1 MYILTEASTM
11 WPKRH
16 HWCWDIGKKGTV
28 GQCFYFPWM
37 YFQTTC
43 TPELDFSV
51 PILCIVST
59 FLKGNS
65 NPERNKNVGFAN
77 LQGVYL
83 IHTVKYGGK
92 SLKFHCPN
100 VYKKEMSCMLFHLQ
114 ISKHCVSRGETSQNI
129 VKSFCSEDC
138 LGSQNQRHRV
148 WNHIWRSLQQEPF
161 PSPL

>member
-1 MYILTEASTM
+1 MYILTEGSTM

-100 VYKKEMSCMLFHLQ
+100 VYKKEPSCCYDIKILWQKNWNFSEHGQVFLLWGLFGL
-114 ISKHCVSRGETSQNI
+114 SKS
-129 VKSFCSEDC
+129 KA
-138 LGSQNQRHRV
+138 
-148 WNHIWRSLQQEPF
+148 
-161 PSPL
+161 